1 MLWPHPIVVA
11 ASFIL
16 AAFALH
22 LGAVRF
28 MAQHMGRKGVVF
40 QWKRHV
46 LLGTLAIA
54 GWTGGLL
61 LGLGGT
67 WYSLDVVL
75 VTGGHHQVALAMI
88 PLLMFGYW
96 SGQVMDKTKKRRRF
110 LPLAHGACNLALLLM
125 AAAQAVTGAGLVTG
139 MLLP

>member
-1 MLWPHPIVVA
+1 MLWPHPIVVV
-11 ASFIL
+11 
-16 AAFALH
+16 AAFVLALTALH

-28 MAQHMGRKGVVF
+28 MAQHLGRKGKVF

-54 GWTGGLL
+54 GWAGGLL

-75 VTGGHHQVALAMI
+75 ITGQHHQVALAMV
-88 PLLMFGYW
+88 PLLLFGYW
-96 SGQVMDKTKKRRRF
+96 SGQVMDKTKKRRRL
-110 LPLAHGACNLALLLM
+110 LPLAHGVCNGLLVLM
-125 AAAQAVTGAGLVTG
+125 AAAQAVTGVGLVSG